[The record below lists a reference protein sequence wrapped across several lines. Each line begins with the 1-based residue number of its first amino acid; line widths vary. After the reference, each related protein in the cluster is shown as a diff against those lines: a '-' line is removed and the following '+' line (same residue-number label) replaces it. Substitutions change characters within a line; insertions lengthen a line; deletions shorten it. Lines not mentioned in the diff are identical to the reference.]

1 MNKPVKKEDFA
12 NYLQFIPK
20 KSSDF
25 LVKKDTVLPNPETRF
40 FEQGNDG
47 RKYTI
52 YPLDDIYA
60 VVIILKCSKGSEKN
74 VEINELKSNNTSEKS
89 NIKNLL
95 ICNEDINFLLIVTDK
110 VMVLGLF
117 KDDGNFDQ
125 NRLLTSKNIDSIIW
139 AYNLFKNF
147 KNENK

>member
-1 MNKPVKKEDFA
+1 MYAYIFQQMYEQNINNSLKKADFA

-20 KSSDF
+20 KSSAF
-25 LVKKDTVLPNPETRF
+25 LVKKDNVLPNPETRF

-74 VEINELKSNNTSEKS
+74 VEINALKSNDTSEKS
-89 NIKNLL
+89 HIKKGGKY
-95 ICNEDINFLLIVTDK
+95 V
-110 VMVLGLF
+110 
-117 KDDGNFDQ
+117 
-125 NRLLTSKNIDSIIW
+125 
-139 AYNLFKNF
+139 
-147 KNENK
+147 